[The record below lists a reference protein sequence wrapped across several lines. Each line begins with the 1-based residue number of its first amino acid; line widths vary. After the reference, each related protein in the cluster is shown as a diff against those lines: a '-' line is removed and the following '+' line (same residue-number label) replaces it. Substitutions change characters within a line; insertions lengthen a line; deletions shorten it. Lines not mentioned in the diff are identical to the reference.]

1 MPRLRGCPGPDRDHR
16 DICTHEFAHVIHRHG
31 VDGRAKA
38 AITAAFARAKAA
50 GKWPGAYARTNE
62 QEFFA
67 EVWPKMAIEGGR
79 PYLLPGFSVP
89 N

>member
-1 MPRLRGCPGPDRDHR
+1 MSKPRSGE
-16 DICTHEFAHVIHRHG
+16 EFTVVGLPRQR